1 MRLLDIFLLVLLG
14 WGGYSGFRKG
24 LILEIFS
31 VGALVLAALG
41 SIRLLDGAVAL
52 CTKWYDD
59 QREWLPYVAFVLLF
73 FIIFVT
79 ITWAGKFLKNLIKPT
94 LLGSLD
100 RVLGSV
106 LGIFKWGMCSSTFL
120 WLGGLVQLKIPE
132 VYTKDTFI
140 LPIIESLLPHF
151 LAWYTVWM
159 PRIQEWLTTTDVRH
173 ENQL

>member
-1 MRLLDIFLLVLLG
+1 LRLLDIFLLVLLG

-41 SIRLLDGAVAL
+41 SVRLLDGAVAL

-59 QREWLPYVAFVLLF
+59 QHALLPYVVFVLLF

-100 RVLGSV
+100 RLLGSI
-106 LGIFKWGMCSSTFL
+106 LGILKWGICISTFF
-120 WLGGLVQLKIPE
+120 WLGNLVQLKIPE
-132 VYTKDTFI
+132 AHTIDTF
-140 LPIIESLLPHF
+140 LFPIVTSLCPQL
-151 LAWYTVWM
+151 LAWYSSWM
-159 PRIQEWLTTTDVRH
+159 PCIQEWLTTTDA
-173 ENQL
+173 L

>member
-1 MRLLDIFLLVLLG
+1 MRLLDIFLLILLG

-79 ITWAGKFLKNLIKPT
+79 ITWAGKFLKNLIKQEC
-94 LLGSLD
+94 SHAAS
-100 RVLGSV
+100 SV
-106 LGIFKWGMCSSTFL
+106 GTITPAACTS
-120 WLGGLVQLKIPE
+120 IPAHM
-132 VYTKDTFI
+132 YMRK
-140 LPIIESLLPHF
+140 L
-151 LAWYTVWM
+151 
-159 PRIQEWLTTTDVRH
+159 Q
-173 ENQL
+173 